1 MRIGRD
7 HQAGARV
14 TLAVGES
21 ESGLLPGSSPDVNH
35 VKAAKHNPIAA
46 FGALN
51 DNAGGGGIQHTKP
64 VGAPPIGSAASSL
77 EANAGCTL
85 WGCSRGASGGKQMKA
100 VRFHQHGG
108 PDVLKYEDAPDPK
121 IQANEVLVK
130 IKTCALNHVDL
141 WLRVGVAAWKLP
153 MPHIVGSDISGEV
166 GEIGA
171 LVTRV
176 RPGDRV
182 LLSPGISCGQCEAC
196 FKGLDSACRSY
207 TLFGVAV
214 DGGYAEYVKSPEVN
228 VIPIPGDLSFD
239 EAAAV
244 PLVFVTAWHML
255 MTRAQL
261 KPGEDVLVIGAG
273 SGVGSAAIQL
283 AKLMQAR
290 VIAVAGSDEKLEK
303 ARALGADAVI
313 NRKKQSITEE
323 VKRLT
328 NKRGVDVVFEH
339 VGAAVWDACFDSLAT
354 YGRLV
359 TCGTTS
365 GPLVTL
371 NLQALYGRQ
380 RTILGSFMG
389 GKGELMEALRFIGQR
404 KLKAV
409 IDSAFPLREAAA
421 AQQKMESGDF
431 FGKILLHP

>member
-1 MRIGRD
+1 
-7 HQAGARV
+7 
-14 TLAVGES
+14 
-21 ESGLLPGSSPDVNH
+21 
-35 VKAAKHNPIAA
+35 
-46 FGALN
+46 
-51 DNAGGGGIQHTKP
+51 
-64 VGAPPIGSAASSL
+64 
-77 EANAGCTL
+77 
-85 WGCSRGASGGKQMKA
+85 MKA

-108 PDVLKYEDAPDPK
+108 PDVLKYEDAPEPK
-121 IQANEVLVK
+121 IQVNEVLVRVE
-130 IKTCALNHVDL
+130 TCALNHLDL

-153 MPHIVGSDISGEV
+153 MPHIVGSDIAGEV
-166 GEIGA
+166 VEIGA

-176 RPGDRV
+176 KPGDRV
-182 LLSPGISCGQCEAC
+182 LLAPGISCGHCEAC
-196 FKGLDSACRSY
+196 FKGLDSACRDY
-207 TLFGVAV
+207 TLFGVLV
-214 DGGYAEYVKSPEVN
+214 DGGYAEYVRSPQVN

-255 MTRAQL
+255 ITRARL
-261 KPGEDVLVIGAG
+261 NPGEAVLVIGAG

-290 VIAVAGSDEKLEK
+290 VIAVAGSDEKLDK
-303 ARALGADAVI
+303 ARDLGVDAVV
-313 NRKKQSITEE
+313 NRKKQSIAEE
-323 VKRLT
+323 VRRFT
-328 NKRGVDVVFEH
+328 NNRGVDVVFEH
-339 VGAAVWDACFDSLAT
+339 VGAAVWEACFESLAT

-365 GPLVTL
+365 GPMVTL
-371 NLQALYGRQ
+371 NMQALFGRQ

-389 GKGELMEALRFIGQR
+389 SKGELLEALKFIGQR

-409 IDSAFPLREAAA
+409 IDSAFPLSEAAA

>member
-1 MRIGRD
+1 
-7 HQAGARV
+7 
-14 TLAVGES
+14 
-21 ESGLLPGSSPDVNH
+21 
-35 VKAAKHNPIAA
+35 
-46 FGALN
+46 
-51 DNAGGGGIQHTKP
+51 
-64 VGAPPIGSAASSL
+64 
-77 EANAGCTL
+77 
-85 WGCSRGASGGKQMKA
+85 MKA

-108 PDVLKYEDAPDPK
+108 PEVLKYEDAPDPK
-121 IQANEVLVK
+121 IQPNEVLVRVR
-130 IKTCALNHVDL
+130 TCALNHLDL
-141 WLRVGVAAWKLP
+141 WLRVGVPAWKLP
-153 MPHIVGSDISGEV
+153 MPHITGSDIAGEV
-166 GEIGA
+166 AETGD

-176 RPGDRV
+176 KPGDRV
-182 LLSPGISCGQCEAC
+182 LLAPGISCGQCEAC

-207 TLFGVAV
+207 TLFGLLV
-214 DGGYAEYVKSPEVN
+214 DGGYAEYVRSPEVN

-290 VIAVAGSDEKLEK
+290 VITVAGSDEKLEK

-313 NRKKQSITEE
+313 NRKKQSIAEE
-323 VKRLT
+323 VRRLT
-328 NKRGVDVVFEH
+328 HKRGVDVVFEH
-339 VGAAVWDACFDSLAT
+339 VGVAVWDACFDSLAT

-365 GPLVTL
+365 GPMVTL
-371 NLQALYGRQ
+371 DMQALFGRQ

-389 GKGELMEALRFIGQR
+389 GKGELLEALKFIGER
-404 KLKAV
+404 RLKAV
-409 IDSAFPLREAAA
+409 IDSIFPLSEAAA
-421 AQQKMESGDF
+421 AQRKMESGDF
-431 FGKILLHP
+431 FGKILLHPWTP